1 MEIDK
6 NRKIDI
12 TEEVVVEKVKEFLLN
27 KELEKG
33 KWRDNN
39 KINSAKLH
47 QHGVDIELINGSK
60 NGQRFS
66 IECKG
71 ESHAKKKR
79 TRTAVNKEIWLNAL
93 GQIITRMGVRNYKKK
108 SKTIKIN
115 EAYRYGMG
123 LYWVTAQTALRRIP
137 KNVAKVLHLYIFSVN
152 DYGEVRCFKPDEFSE
167 KEYPDEIF
175 FEK

>member
-1 MEIDK
+1 MEIDQSK
-6 NRKIDI
+6 KIDI
-12 TEEVVVEKVKEFLLN
+12 TEDFVVKKVKEYLLN

-39 KINSAKLH
+39 KIKAAKLH
-47 QHGVDIELINGSK
+47 QQGVDIELINGSK
-60 NGQRFS
+60 NGQHFS

-71 ESHAKKKR
+71 ESHAKKKI
-79 TRTAVNKEIWLNAL
+79 TRTVVNKEIWLNAL
-93 GQIITRMGVRNYKKK
+93 GQIITRMGVRDYKKK

-152 DYGEVRCFKPDEFSE
+152 DYGEVKCFKPNEFG
-167 KEYPDEIF
+167 KKKYPNELF
-175 FEK
+175 FE